1 LVLVF
6 CASRDQAH
14 RGETLESESL
24 EARQASTNE
33 GKKFAGVTGEEEAMY
48 VITGATG
55 NTGGVV
61 AERLLAEGEKV
72 RVVGRD
78 SERLERFTQ
87 NGAESFIADATDAG
101 ALTKAFAG
109 AKAVYAM
116 IPPNIA
122 SPDVRAYEESVS
134 DALRAAIEED
144 GIKYAVV
151 LSSVGADKSHG
162 TGPVAGLHSLEKKLE
177 GTPGLNALFLRAGY
191 FMENLL
197 PQAGVLKS
205 IGSLAGPVKADL
217 PLPMIATRDIGAF
230 AAEALSK
237 LDFVGKST
245 HELQGPRDVTYTEVA
260 KIVGAAIGKAD
271 LAYNHVPAAQLKPVL
286 MQMGMSS
293 NMADLLLEMADALN
307 SGHMK
312 MRELR
317 SPANTTPTT
326 LETFVAEIFLP
337 AYRGKA
343 SRA

>member
-1 LVLVF
+1 
-6 CASRDQAH
+6 
-14 RGETLESESL
+14 
-24 EARQASTNE
+24 
-33 GKKFAGVTGEEEAMY
+33 MY

-55 NTGGVV
+55 NTGSVV

-78 SERLERFTQ
+78 PKRLERFTQ
-87 NGAESFIADATDAG
+87 KGAQSFIGDAADVG
-101 ALTKAFAG
+101 ALTNAFAG

-116 IPPNIA
+116 IPPNIG
-122 SPDVRAYEESVS
+122 SPDVHAYEESVS
-134 DALRAAIEED
+134 EALRSAIEKS

-151 LSSVGADKSHG
+151 LSSVGADKPDR
-162 TGPVAGLHSLEKKLE
+162 TGPVVGLHRLEKKLD
-177 GTPGLNALFLRAGY
+177 GIPGLNALFLRAGY

-197 PQAGVLKS
+197 PQAGVIKS
-205 IGSLAGPVKADL
+205 IGSMAGPVKEDL

-230 AAEALSK
+230 AADALLK
-237 LDFVGKST
+237 LDFIGKST
-245 HELQGPRDVTYTEVA
+245 HELQGPRDVTYAEVA

-271 LAYNHVPAAQLKPVL
+271 LAYKLVPAAQLKPAL

-312 MRELR
+312 MLEPR
-317 SPANTTPTT
+317 SPANATPTT
-326 LETFVAEIFLP
+326 LETFIAEIFLP

-343 SRA
+343 SSA